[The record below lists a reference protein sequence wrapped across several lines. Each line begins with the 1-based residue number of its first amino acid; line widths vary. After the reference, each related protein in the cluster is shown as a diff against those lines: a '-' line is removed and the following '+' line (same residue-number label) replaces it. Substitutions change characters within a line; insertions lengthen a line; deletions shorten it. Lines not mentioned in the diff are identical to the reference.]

1 MNRYKNWNC
10 FTSILHLLGSLSDLI
25 SYYGSNQYVQMLDKD
40 YSQNQIE
47 YMVCFSDWAKNIW
60 YSDYKQDSI
69 DCKMLYNIVV
79 KLANNKNKYKNIF
92 SIINNNN
99 NNNSNNNSFLTTFLH
114 DILIPLHNT
123 P

>member
-1 MNRYKNWNC
+1 
-10 FTSILHLLGSLSDLI
+10 
-25 SYYGSNQYVQMLDKD
+25 
-40 YSQNQIE
+40 
-47 YMVCFSDWAKNIW
+47 MVCVSDWVKNIW

-69 DCKMLYNIVV
+69 DCKMLYDIVV
-79 KLANNKNKYKNIF
+79 KLANNKNNKNKYNNIF
-92 SIINNNN
+92 STINNNNN